1 MVCKRCNGLGILMRV
16 TDTLHGKDFEPDMCE
31 CEMEHQYQKQ
41 LESRRSIVEK
51 DMEDRKVLIHDVR
64 EAAPELRDCSKGVRE
79 SPE

>member
-16 TDTLHGKDFEPDMCE
+16 TNTLHGKDFEPDMCE
-31 CEMEHQYQKQ
+31 CEMEHQYQQQ
-41 LESRRSIVEK
+41 LES
-51 DMEDRKVLIHDVR
+51 MEDRKVLIHDVR